1 MGGAGESAIA
11 RLRCGSV
18 RLERCCLGHGAVV
31 EQQRRSYPVDDKM
44 MLLARLAGRNSF
56 DRARYSAP
64 SSRSA
69 VPAILKLLF

>member
-44 MLLARLAGRNSF
+44 MLLA
-56 DRARYSAP
+56 
-64 SSRSA
+64 
-69 VPAILKLLF
+69 